1 MAGGQSDGH
10 EENDVGPGKTHNHE
24 KDEQV
29 VFDNQYNETR
39 SLRSTS
45 GWGPLTSSFVPSALI
60 GKVY

>member
-39 SLRSTS
+39 SL
-45 GWGPLTSSFVPSALI
+45 GPRLLVGGP
-60 GKVY
+60 